1 MLKVPREEL
10 SPLVLTVSSLRPQTH
25 LTRRFD
31 EDQTGSVLEI
41 FPSLTAWAW
50 RDVSP
55 GGRLT
60 SAWPPAE
67 TALDW
72 CSLPPSPTHCV
83 LFWGGI
89 SSAFPFS
96 RFKESPANKS
106 GSRGGGGRVLSLR
119 WGCRHRALRTLF
131 VWTGSFSVSCVW
143 EVKGWAGGQ
152 RKALSSRRLKWF
164 WLDWCVYTCRK
175 LASDCSAERMWNRLM
190 KSQMTAAEIT
200 EKTQ

>member
-1 MLKVPREEL
+1 M
-10 SPLVLTVSSLRPQTH
+10 SSLRPQTH

-31 EDQTGSVLEI
+31 EDQAGSVLEI
-41 FPSLTAWAW
+41 LPSLTAWAW

-72 CSLPPSPTHCV
+72 CSLPPSPAHCV
-83 LFWGGI
+83 LVLGVFPL
-89 SSAFPFS
+89 SFPFS
-96 RFKESPANKS
+96 WFKEESPAHKP
-106 GSRGGGGRVLSLR
+106 GSRVGVGGCWACVEDVVIGHWGRSL
-119 WGCRHRALRTLF
+119 CELAA
-131 VWTGSFSVSCVW
+131 SPSAVS
-143 EVKGWAGGQ
+143 ERLKGERGRQ

-175 LASDCSAERMWNRLM
+175 LASECSSERMWNRLM
-190 KSQMTAAEIT
+190 KSQMTAAKIT
-200 EKTQ
+200 EKTQLCQST